1 MMKMREIFIEGHVQV
16 LIIDEISMCVA
27 NLLEFVN
34 IRLQQIFNSKHQFGG
49 IHVVLLG
56 DFGQLQPVGESL
68 AKAALDGTAG
78 AGLVIRDFRLLK
90 LMQQMRAASDSV
102 HTQRIVMLSGM
113 TGERSINMNML
124 RETCSKCTPS
134 DGKRRVDPI
143 DHDPFSIHCIDD
155 CLHRCAHLKV
165 LSSDDIVA
173 DSSWLLARKGCTTQF
188 HC

>member
-78 AGLVIRDFRLLK
+78 AG
-90 LMQQMRAASDSV
+90 
-102 HTQRIVMLSGM
+102 
-113 TGERSINMNML
+113 
-124 RETCSKCTPS
+124 TCYS
-134 DGKRRVDPI
+134 
-143 DHDPFSIHCIDD
+143 
-155 CLHRCAHLKV
+155 
-165 LSSDDIVA
+165 
-173 DSSWLLARKGCTTQF
+173 
-188 HC
+188 